1 MDGPPL
7 NRTGG
12 WPAWAGSWYDCL
24 RLDLPTASA
33 PRSPVRFPPSGPT
46 MIVKMIVASGKS
58 AGRSI
63 AIKRNKLLIGRAEQC
78 DVRPLSEEVSRRH
91 CAITVGP
98 TEIWVEDLGSR
109 NGTFVNGTKIAERTK
124 VVDGDIV
131 RVASLELKVSC
142 TAPAPQAAG
151 SEDDV
156 SRWLMADDQPAGMS
170 DTTRSLAPADDESA
184 ADGSSSNIHAAVPHQ
199 TSSGS
204 TIDGSFVSGIDA
216 APKDESGSGSSRSA
230 LEALKA
236 AGNSKPSGLPQGAA
250 KKAAADSSRDAAAE
264 ALKKFFDRK

>member
-1 MDGPPL
+1 
-7 NRTGG
+7 
-12 WPAWAGSWYDCL
+12 
-24 RLDLPTASA
+24 
-33 PRSPVRFPPSGPT
+33 

-98 TEIWVEDLGSR
+98 AEVWVEDLGSR
-109 NGTFVNGTKIAERTK
+109 NGTFVNGTKITERTK

-142 TAPAPQAAG
+142 TAPTPQAAG

-170 DTTRSLAPADDESA
+170 DTTRSLTAATDDSADS
-184 ADGSSSNIHAAVPHQ
+184 SSSNIHAAVPQ
-199 TSSGS
+199 ATSPDS
-204 TIDGSFVSGIDA
+204 TVDGSLVSGIGA
-216 APKDESGSGSSRSA
+216 AAKDESGSGSSRSA
-230 LEALKA
+230 LDALKA
-236 AGNSKPSGLPQGAA
+236 AGNSKPSGLPQGV
-250 KKAAADSSRDAAAE
+250 KKAAADSSRDAAAD

>member
-1 MDGPPL
+1 
-7 NRTGG
+7 
-12 WPAWAGSWYDCL
+12 
-24 RLDLPTASA
+24 
-33 PRSPVRFPPSGPT
+33 
-46 MIVKMIVASGKS
+46 MIVASGKS

-109 NGTFVNGTKIAERTK
+109 NGTFVNGTKITERTK
-124 VVDGDIV
+124 IVDGDIV

-142 TAPAPQAAG
+142 TAPAPQAGG

-170 DTTRSLAPADDESA
+170 DTTRSLTPAEDES
-184 ADGSSSNIHAAVPHQ
+184 ADGSSSSIHTVAPNQ
-199 TSSGS
+199 TSTGS
-204 TIDGSFVSGIDA
+204 TIGGSFVSGIDA
-216 APKDESGSGSSRSA
+216 VPKDESGSGSSRSA

-236 AGNSKPSGLPQGAA
+236 ASNSKPSGLPQGAA

>member
-1 MDGPPL
+1 
-7 NRTGG
+7 
-12 WPAWAGSWYDCL
+12 
-24 RLDLPTASA
+24 
-33 PRSPVRFPPSGPT
+33 

-98 TEIWVEDLGSR
+98 AEVWVEDLGSR
-109 NGTFVNGTKIAERTK
+109 NGTFVNGTKITERTK

-142 TAPAPQAAG
+142 TAPTPQAGG

-170 DTTRSLAPADDESA
+170 DTTRSLTAATDDSADSSSSSIHGAAPQPTSTDSSV
-184 ADGSSSNIHAAVPHQ
+184 DGSH
-199 TSSGS
+199 
-204 TIDGSFVSGIDA
+204 VSGIDA
-216 APKDESGSGSSRSA
+216 AAKEESGSGSSRSA
-230 LEALKA
+230 LDALKA
-236 AGNSKPSGLPQGAA
+236 AGTSKPTGLPQGV
-250 KKAAADSSRDAAAE
+250 KKAAADSSRDAAAD

>member
-1 MDGPPL
+1 
-7 NRTGG
+7 
-12 WPAWAGSWYDCL
+12 
-24 RLDLPTASA
+24 
-33 PRSPVRFPPSGPT
+33 

-98 TEIWVEDLGSR
+98 AEVWVEDLGSR
-109 NGTFVNGTKIAERTK
+109 NGTFVNGTKITERTK

-142 TAPAPQAAG
+142 TAPTPQAAG

-170 DTTRSLAPADDESA
+170 DTTRSLTAATDDSAD
-184 ADGSSSNIHAAVPHQ
+184 SSSSSIHAAAPQ
-199 TSSGS
+199 PTSADSS
-204 TIDGSFVSGIDA
+204 VDGSLVSGIDA
-216 APKDESGSGSSRSA
+216 AAKDESGSGSNRSA

-236 AGNSKPSGLPQGAA
+236 AGNSKPSGLPQGV
-250 KKAAADSSRDAAAE
+250 KKAAADSSRDAAAD

>member
-1 MDGPPL
+1 
-7 NRTGG
+7 
-12 WPAWAGSWYDCL
+12 
-24 RLDLPTASA
+24 
-33 PRSPVRFPPSGPT
+33 
-46 MIVKMIVASGKS
+46 MIAKLIVASGKS

-98 TEIWVEDLGSR
+98 AEVWVEDLGSR
-109 NGTFVNGTKIAERTK
+109 NGTFVNGAKIAERTK

-131 RVASLELKVSC
+131 RVGSLELKVSC
-142 TAPAPQAAG
+142 TMPAPQAGG

-170 DTTRSLAPADDESA
+170 DTTRSLTPQNDDSVADASA
-184 ADGSSSNIHAAVPHQ
+184 SNIHGAIPDPA
-199 TSSGS
+199 TSDASE
-204 TIDGSFVSGIDA
+204 DGSFVSGIEA
-216 APKDESGSGSSRSA
+216 TAKDESGSGSSRTL

-236 AGNSKPSGLPQGAA
+236 DKSKPGGLPQGA

>member
-1 MDGPPL
+1 MIESLTWFVDHGLPSPI
-7 NRTGG
+7 
-12 WPAWAGSWYDCL
+12 AG
-24 RLDLPTASA
+24 AG
-33 PRSPVRFPPSGPT
+33 FPPSGPT

-98 TEIWVEDLGSR
+98 TEVWVEDLGSR
-109 NGTFVNGTKIAERTK
+109 NGTFVNGTKITERTK

-142 TAPAPQAAG
+142 TAPAPQAGG

-170 DTTRSLAPADDESA
+170 DTTRSLTPANDEAS
-184 ADGSSSNIHAAVPHQ
+184 ADGSSSSIHAASPQ
-199 TSSGS
+199 PSSDS
-204 TIDGSFVSGIDA
+204 TLDGSFVSGIDA
-216 APKDESGSGSSRSA
+216 TPKDESGSGSSRSA

-236 AGNSKPSGLPQGAA
+236 AGNSKPSGLPQGAG